1 MQIPLL
7 VSGTGNKRRGAY
19 SRVGADETCLRL
31 NIAKGIGPGPI
42 SHADGMPQ
50 TIVLIDRQHMQ
61 VSPLINRGSNKRR
74 GAYSRVGANETC
86 LRLNIAKGIGP
97 GPISHADG
105 MPQTIVLIDRQHMQ
119 VSLLIDRT
127 SDTWGRTN

>member
-7 VSGTGNKRRGAY
+7 V
-19 SRVGADETCLRL
+19 D
-31 NIAKGIGPGPI
+31 
-42 SHADGMPQ
+42 
-50 TIVLIDRQHMQ
+50 
-61 VSPLINRGSNKRR
+61 RGSNKRR
-74 GAYSRVGANETC
+74 GAYSRVGADETC

-127 SDTWGRTN
+127 SDTWGRTNAGVRSDQTCLRLNIAKGIGPGPISHADGM